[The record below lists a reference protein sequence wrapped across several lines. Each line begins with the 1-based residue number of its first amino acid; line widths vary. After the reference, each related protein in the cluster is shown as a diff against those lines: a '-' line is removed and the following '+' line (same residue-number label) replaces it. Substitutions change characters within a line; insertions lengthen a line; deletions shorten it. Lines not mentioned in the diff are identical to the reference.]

1 MKYRRSG
8 IVGLAAAMFLAI
20 AGSGSVLAADPPV
33 DVVTDG
39 VVTVHWVDPVD
50 GPMAG
55 ASIQISYYHAGDAT
69 RGALPASATD
79 PAGNAQIGGVP
90 LAAEGSAPVLLNV
103 RGERSTR
110 TTDAA
115 GCTRVESWL
124 AELDGVASNGTV
136 EVSLGASSK
145 SVDMTCP
152 EPEPAIDVPP
162 GLIDL
167 PTGGVAGATGRP
179 QQTLPPTDVVAAG
192 ARDGTET
199 ANLLALLVALGAGAA
214 ALPLR
219 ACTRRRATAP
229 LGPRNRA

>member
-55 ASIQISYYHAGDAT
+55 ASIQISYYHARDAT
-69 RGALPASATD
+69 RGALPPSVTD

-90 LAAEGSAPVLLNV
+90 HAAEGSAPVLLNV

-110 TTDAA
+110 TTDAV

-124 AELDGVASNGTV
+124 AELDGVASNRTV

-152 EPEPAIDVPP
+152 EPEPSDESVS
-162 GLIDL
+162 GVVQL

-179 QQTLPPTDVVAAG
+179 ERTLPPTDVAA
-192 ARDGTET
+192 AIDSDRT
-199 ANLLALLVALGAGAA
+199 ATPSLIALLAALGVVAA
-214 ALPLR
+214 ALPIR
-219 ACTRRRATAP
+219 ARARVTTPMTGRRRS
-229 LGPRNRA
+229 